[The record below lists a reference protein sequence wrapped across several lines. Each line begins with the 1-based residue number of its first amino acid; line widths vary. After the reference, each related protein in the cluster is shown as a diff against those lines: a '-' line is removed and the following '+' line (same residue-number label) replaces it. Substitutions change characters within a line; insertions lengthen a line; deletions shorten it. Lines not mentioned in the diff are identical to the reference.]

1 MSGDRRL
8 WVHVH
13 IFAAAN
19 RPVQR
24 GARARSDISTTLC
37 LARRTGRSLP
47 IGVVRTAAL
56 PLKRPPAVATL
67 RRCNRRNRVAR
78 ARQRAWLLRREAVGK
93 SVSSGRFKT
102 LPAWLEISFRVTAV
116 SCCCCRRR

>member
-13 IFAAAN
+13 IFAAGEQTCPARRRSSFRYFN
-19 RPVQR
+19 DAVPGRNER
-24 GARARSDISTTLC
+24 DGAR
-37 LARRTGRSLP
+37 P

-56 PLKRPPAVATL
+56 ALKRPPAVATL

-78 ARQRAWLLRREAVGK
+78 ARQRAWLLRRQG
-93 SVSSGRFKT
+93 SH
-102 LPAWLEISFRVTAV
+102 EIEIAPS
-116 SCCCCRRR
+116 RRRRPS